1 MSFIFSFIG
10 IKSVTHG
17 FVSSLYIS
25 LKDHNNEDLLHFFA
39 QSQTKC
45 LKAEAESKGIELD
58 SVQISEGLRYSSSKL
73 TSLWI
78 KSNMDKGVSREL
90 KKAVDNLKGLMALKL
105 VDLTS
110 EGKTRSLR
118 IYCCFGLIEKL
129 PAPINFFNFESNFPF
144 RLPTEFAVVAA
155 PRPVNR
161 LMQSFEAVKLYMIRF
176 NYGIYDGS
184 IFKKAPAAKYTYV
197 YSSSVYDFIHF
208 ILGSPAVA
216 DQIVSHVQPLIN
228 LLSVSSCRIIKPIV
242 IDYNFIE
249 VTPFGT
255 CFNIKEKRFEIDP
268 PDLKGIC

>member
-1 MSFIFSFIG
+1 M
-10 IKSVTHG
+10 
-17 FVSSLYIS
+17 
-25 LKDHNNEDLLHFFA
+25 
-39 QSQTKC
+39 
-45 LKAEAESKGIELD
+45 
-58 SVQISEGLRYSSSKL
+58 
-73 TSLWI
+73 
-78 KSNMDKGVSREL
+78 NMDKGVSREL
-90 KKAVDNLKGLMALKL
+90 KKAVENLKGLMSLKL

-110 EGKTRSLR
+110 EGKRLSLR
-118 IYCCFGLIEKL
+118 IYFWLDLIEKL
-129 PAPINFFNFESNFPF
+129 PAPVKFFDFTSDFLF
-144 RLPTEFAVVAA
+144 CLPTEFAVVAA

-161 LMQSFEAVKLYMIRF
+161 LMQSFEAVRLYMVQF

-184 IFKKAPAAKYTYV
+184 IFKKVPAAKYTYV

-268 PDLKGIC
+268 PDLKGICWIFSFF